1 MKKFIAMV
9 LCLVLAVTIV
19 GCGKITYRIGI
30 TIPSD
35 STDDFVWSDEEISP
49 NGRKITIYSCDEL
62 GDAEIILKPI
72 EVKEENAYDEPVV
85 IARGKSLTLNA
96 EKGAW
101 FKIGIRMLNNA
112 VPGKVKYFEIKD
124 IEVRISS
131 EDVTAQENSVM
142 HGRILEI
149 ADGNLSIEAGGKNY
163 IVYDWMEYIPT
174 GPSFEIGDE
183 VEITYNGITSEEN
196 PSGLCGVSKIDLTHD
211 EYIRKYGNEGN
222 DEPLWDYPPMVMV
235 NGELYIDTGK
245 KSTVDGRCGNM
256 DGQITSSVPQTEM
269 PTENNQSNFGTGFGY
284 QYGPTEGTIEIYIND
299 TWWVYATE
307 KIRNN

>member
-1 MKKFIAMV
+1 MKKLFAMV

-49 NGRKITIYSCDEL
+49 NGRKITIHSCDEL

-183 VEITYNGITSEEN
+183 VEITYNGITLEEN

-222 DEPLWDYPPMVMV
+222 DDLPDGALAICIDGVTYYGIGFPVPVEPDESAIEYVEIPAGHGDATITAFARLEEGKLIVCRIDGEWYQFHSLEALASSQV
-235 NGELYIDTGK
+235 N
-245 KSTVDGRCGNM
+245 V
-256 DGQITSSVPQTEM
+256 
-269 PTENNQSNFGTGFGY
+269 
-284 QYGPTEGTIEIYIND
+284 
-299 TWWVYATE
+299 E
-307 KIRNN
+307 K